1 MRIVKA
7 MFMVVAAAATASF
20 AQTSTVNLKAE
31 EAAIR
36 ALIAN
41 PQQIKYT
48 DDRIFWSGAYKR
60 PIVGATKGESFSDAA
75 LGQRRNQINHTA
87 VQRIEVAASG
97 DMAYEFSNG
106 KLEFD
111 LEGPSKEHVAFET
124 ASIRVWKKVAG
135 EWKVAVMFVRPLEVP
150 FESHAASPAK

>member
-1 MRIVKA
+1 MRIVKVMCMLVA
-7 MFMVVAAAATASF
+7 AAAATASF

-48 DDRIFWSGAYKR
+48 EDRIFWSGAYKR
-60 PIVGATKGESFSDAA
+60 PIVGAAKGESFSDEA
-75 LGQRRNQINHTA
+75 LGQRRNPVNHTD

-97 DMAYEFSNG
+97 DMAYEFS
-106 KLEFD
+106 
-111 LEGPSKEHVAFET
+111 S
-124 ASIRVWKKVAG
+124 VWKKVAG
-135 EWKVAVMFVRPLEVP
+135 EWKVAVMFVRPLDVP
-150 FESHAASPAK
+150 FESHAASPGK

>member
-1 MRIVKA
+1 MRVA
-7 MFMVVAAAATASF
+7 ELMCMLVAAAAAVSF

-41 PQQIKYT
+41 PQQIKFT
-48 DDRIFWSGAYKR
+48 EDRIFWSGAYKR
-60 PIVGATKGESFSDAA
+60 PIIGAAKGEPYSDAA
-75 LGQRRNQINHTA
+75 LGQRRNQVSHTD

-111 LEGPSKEHVAFET
+111 VEGPSNKHVAFDT
-124 ASIRVWKKVAG
+124 ASVRVWKKVAG
-135 EWKVAVMFVRPLEVP
+135 EWKVAVMFVRPLD
-150 FESHAASPAK
+150 

>member
-1 MRIVKA
+1 VRIVRL
-7 MFMVVAAAATASF
+7 MCMLVAAAASF
-20 AQTSTVNLKAE
+20 AQTSGANLKAE

-41 PQQIKYT
+41 PQRIKYT

-60 PIVGATKGESFSDAA
+60 PIIGAAKGEPFSDAA
-75 LGQRRNQINHTA
+75 LGQRKNQVSHTE

-106 KLEFD
+106 KLEYD
-111 LEGPSKEHVAFET
+111 VEGPSKEHVSFET
-124 ASIRVWKKVAG
+124 ASVRVWKKVAG
-135 EWKVAVMFVRPLEVP
+135 EWKVALMFVRPME
-150 FESHAASPAK
+150 